1 MSGSVSSVVS
11 NSQQAVA
18 ALQQT
23 QVAQQ
28 AGIQAQEL
36 SRPEAPTAPFIS
48 PYIAFDVNFDTA
60 VLQIRD
66 SSTGD
71 VLRQIPTQ
79 RSLELRQIV
88 QRRQN
93 APDPVEVQAQAAP
106 TASAEPANTA
116 PTNTAPTQQANNVS
130 FEASVVA
137 AQAASPESPTSTAG
151 TTQVAI
157 AALSAGAQSGQGS
170 SSAVNVTA

>member
-116 PTNTAPTQQANNVS
+116 PTQQANNVS

>member
-1 MSGSVSSVVS
+1 MSGIVSTVP

-18 ALQQT
+18 AVQQA
-23 QVAQQ
+23 QLAQQ
-28 AGIQAQEL
+28 SNVEAQEL
-36 SRPEAPTAPFIS
+36 ARPEAPVAPFIS

-71 VLRQIPTQ
+71 VLRQIPTE

-93 APDPVEVQAQAAP
+93 APDPVQALQQDAP
-106 TASAEPANTA
+106 TAAAEPSNTA
-116 PTNTAPTQQANNVS
+116 PTSQAVNNIS

-137 AQAASPESPTSTAG
+137 AQAVSSDSPTSTAG

-157 AALSAGAQSGQGS
+157 AALSAGAQSGQAA

>member
-1 MSGSVSSVVS
+1 MSGSVSSVIS

-18 ALQQT
+18 ALQQS

-28 AGIQAQEL
+28 AGVQAQEL

-71 VLRQIPTQ
+71 VLRQIPTE

-93 APDPVEVQAQAAP
+93 APDPVQALQQDAP
-106 TASAEPANTA
+106 TTRAEPTPA
-116 PTNTAPTQQANNVS
+116 PSAPINNVS

-157 AALSAGAQSGQGS
+157 AALSAGAQSGQGG
-170 SSAVNVTA
+170 SSAINVTA

>member
-1 MSGSVSSVVS
+1 MSGIVSTVP
-11 NSQQAVA
+11 NSQQAAA
-18 ALQQT
+18 ALQQS
-23 QVAQQ
+23 QLVQQ
-28 AGIQAQEL
+28 NNVETQEL
-36 SRPEAPTAPFIS
+36 TRPEAPTAPFIS

-71 VLRQIPTQ
+71 VLRQIPTE

-88 QRRQN
+88 QRRQD
-93 APDPVEVQAQAAP
+93 APNPVETLQQRAPTVTQESAAP
-106 TASAEPANTA
+106 Q
-116 PTNTAPTQQANNVS
+116 PTVNNVS

-137 AQAASPESPTSTAG
+137 AQAASPDAPTSTAG

-157 AALSAGAQSGQGS
+157 AALSAGAQSGQAA

>member
-1 MSGSVSSVVS
+1 MSGIVSTVP

-18 ALQQT
+18 ALQQG
-23 QVAQQ
+23 QLVQQ
-28 AGIQAQEL
+28 NNVEAQEL
-36 SRPEAPTAPFIS
+36 TRPEAPVAPFIS

-66 SSTGD
+66 SNTGD
-71 VLRQIPTQ
+71 VLRQIPTE

-93 APDPVEVQAQAAP
+93 APDPVQALQQEAP
-106 TASAEPANTA
+106 TADASAEVARS
-116 PTNTAPTQQANNVS
+116 QQPVNNVS

-137 AQAASPESPTSTAG
+137 AQAASPDSPTSTAG
-151 TTQVAI
+151 STQVAI
-157 AALSAGAQSGQGS
+157 AALSAGAQSGQS
-170 SSAVNVTA
+170 AASAVNVTA